1 MSLPSVVA
9 KVAKA
14 GKKVLEADKKLEGT
28 IEVAGRIMN
37 KRDLVKF
44 EIEKALRSGR
54 SQADVSKSLKAQ
66 GLDVDP
72 EWVKQQVAVA
82 KRRDPVMKP
91 DRRMREMEANFII
104 EKGLG
109 AGRSWDEI
117 GVELEAAG
125 FKQGSKLAKIAED
138 NYRKR
143 LMENSGPAVIDNGEI
158 QALEARLAQAKE
170 RARTEKT
177 FDARDEVAFV
187 EGLLEDA
194 RKGGPMAPEDQPPVF
209 NPEAEARAANA
220 QVMGDSKM
228 SIEEKLIDLLNT
240 AKEAGR
246 KRSED
251 LKGVR
256 AEGAEG
262 AANDPFVQELERL
275 VAEFGKNKIPT
286 GARIRQNDD
295 PVQGPITP
303 PPGQGELPRI
313 VTEPM

>member
-143 LMENSGPAVIDNGEI
+143 LMENSGLAVIDRGES
-158 QALEARLAQAKE
+158 
-170 RARTEKT
+170 
-177 FDARDEVAFV
+177 
-187 EGLLEDA
+187 
-194 RKGGPMAPEDQPPVF
+194 GPMAPEDQPPVF

-240 AKEAGR
+240 AKAAGR

-256 AEGAEG
+256 AEGAEE

-275 VAEFGKNKIPT
+275 AQSFRDNKIPT

-295 PVQGPITP
+295 PVQGPVTP
-303 PPGQGELPRI
+303 PSGQGELPRI